1 MTELRRAAIVCIGTE
16 LTRGEINNTN
26 ATWLAERLT
35 AIGLEV
41 SSIEAV
47 ADDPAAIVRTL
58 EQVSQRN
65 QLVACT
71 GGLGPTTDDITSAT
85 VAAWLGVGRVR
96 DPAVLAGLQARMARA
111 GRQLTASNSQQAD
124 FPAGARILDNPNGTA
139 PGFAVSPSAV
149 TPSSV
154 SPHDGDGRS
163 CQLFFMPGVP
173 REMKPMFESFV
184 APAAR
189 RLVQGAQH
197 QIRLRCF
204 GVPESVLNDQLVGL
218 EAQHGVTIG
227 YRAHFP
233 EVQVKVLAVGADVAA
248 ATARAASAAAD
259 ARARL
264 GQAVY
269 AEGESELPQV
279 VGELL
284 RQRQQTLSLAES
296 CTGGLVGSLLTAH
309 PASDFLLGGVI
320 SYANQVKVEQL
331 GVDPAVLERHGA
343 VSPEVALQMAEGAR
357 QRFHSSLA
365 LSLTGIAGPS
375 GATEQKPVGLVYFA
389 VSSAAGTVVRDVNVS
404 NRPREGVQL
413 YAAWCGLHLVREVL
427 LSS

>member
-1 MTELRRAAIVCIGTE
+1 
-16 LTRGEINNTN
+16 
-26 ATWLAERLT
+26 
-35 AIGLEV
+35 
-41 SSIEAV
+41 
-47 ADDPAAIVRTL
+47 
-58 EQVSQRN
+58 
-65 QLVACT
+65 
-71 GGLGPTTDDITSAT
+71 
-85 VAAWLGVGRVR
+85 
-96 DPAVLAGLQARMARA
+96 
-111 GRQLTASNSQQAD
+111 
-124 FPAGARILDNPNGTA
+124 
-139 PGFAVSPSAV
+139 
-149 TPSSV
+149 
-154 SPHDGDGRS
+154 
-163 CQLFFMPGVP
+163 MPGVP

-184 APAAR
+184 APAAQG
-189 RLVQGAQH
+189 LVQGAQR

-204 GVPESVLNDQLVGL
+204 GVPESVLNDQLAGL
-218 EAQHGVTIG
+218 EERHGVRVA

-233 EVQVKVLAVGADVAA
+233 EVEIKLLASGADAA
-248 ATARAASAAAD
+248 SADALAASAAAD

-269 AEGESELPQV
+269 GEGVADLPQV

-320 SYANQVKVEQL
+320 CYANQVKVEQL

-343 VSPEVALQMAEGAR
+343 VSPEVARQMAEGAR
-357 QRFHSSLA
+357 RHFRSELA

-404 NRPREGVQL
+404 HRPREGVQM